1 MLITK
6 NKFFSVFAQITILT
20 LLMLVTQLHAAETPN
35 SLSLSFQV
43 SGVVTK
49 ALVIEIRPPWDVID
63 SGVKECFLDALSKA
77 ESEGK
82 ALIYLVDSYGGYL
95 DAAYVIG
102 DAVSNSRTPTIAYVS
117 GGKALSAG
125 TMIILPANIVALHP
139 SAVIGAMQ
147 PVMINPVTGE
157 LQFVNESKIVNPV
170 VEKAL
175 NYARLRGRNETLVR
189 DFVVKAAT
197 VNAEK
202 AVSYGVADMI
212 VQDLPVLLESIR
224 GYEVSVSGKVLRLE
238 IDESSLEFY
247 TCSVRSRL
255 LSLLENSTVLNVLLT
270 IGLLGTI
277 FALLSGKVTVLPLTL
292 LFLLLGLVGS
302 GLSPNLVSLFLIV
315 LGGTLLVIEL
325 FVLPGFGIVGI
336 SGVILLAFGF
346 ALLPTYLPSGLVP
359 SEEYLNALR
368 AFIISTSVILGGFFG
383 ILMFKVLKIR
393 KKKPYEFLPTG
404 KVGKAVDD
412 ISPEKTGFVLVEGE
426 YWKAVSDEEIPRGS
440 EVVVVGVEGT
450 VLRVKKK

>member
-1 MLITK
+1 VLTTK
-6 NKFFSVFAQITILT
+6 NEVLRVFAQITIILT
-20 LLMLVTQLHAAETPN
+20 LLVLATP
-35 SLSLSFQV
+35 SHTVGTSDPLSFQA
-43 SGVVTK
+43 SGVITRAV
-49 ALVIEIRPPWDVID
+49 VVEIKPPWDVID

-95 DAAYVIG
+95 DAAYTIG
-102 DAVSNSRTPTIAYVS
+102 DAVSNSKIPTVAYVS

-139 SAVIGAMQ
+139 SAIIGAMQ

-157 LQFVNESKIVNPV
+157 LQFVNESKIINPV

-175 NYARLRGRNETLVR
+175 SYARLRGRNETLVK
-189 DFVVKAAT
+189 DFVVKATT

-202 AVSYGVADMI
+202 AVSYRVADMI
-212 VQDLPVLLESIR
+212 VQDLPTLLRSLY
-224 GYEVSVSGKVLRLE
+224 GYEVSVSGRVVRLE
-238 IDESSLEFY
+238 IDESGLEFY
-247 TCSVRSRL
+247 ACSVRSRL
-255 LSLLENSTVLNVLLT
+255 LSLLENSTILNVLLT

-277 FALLSGKVTVLPLTL
+277 FALLSGRITVLPLTL
-292 LFLLLGLVGS
+292 LFLLLGLIGS
-302 GLSPNLVSLFLIV
+302 GLNPNLVSLFLIV
-315 LGGTLLVIEL
+315 LGGTLLAIEL

-368 AFIISTSVILGGFFG
+368 AFIVGTSVILGGFFG
-383 ILMFKVLKIR
+383 ILMFKVIKVR
-393 KKKPYEFLPTG
+393 RKKPYEFLPTG
-404 KVGKAVDD
+404 KVGKAIDD
-412 ISPEKTGFVLVEGE
+412 LSPGKPGFVIVEGE
-426 YWKAVSDEEIPRGS
+426 YWKAVSDEEIPKGS
-440 EVVVVGVEGT
+440 EVVVVSVEGAI
-450 VLRVKKK
+450 LKVKKK

>member
-1 MLITK
+1 MPTPK
-6 NKFFSVFAQITILT
+6 NKLLRVFAQTVVILA
-20 LLMLVTQLHAAETPN
+20 LLAFVTPLHTTEAPN
-35 SLSLSFQV
+35 PLSLQV
-43 SGVVTK
+43 AGTITK
-49 ALVIEIRPPWDVID
+49 AIVVEIKPPWDVID

-95 DAAYVIG
+95 DAAYTIG
-102 DAVSNSRTPTIAYVS
+102 DAVSNSRVPTIAYVS

-139 SAVIGAMQ
+139 SAIIGAMQ

-157 LQFVNESKIVNPV
+157 IQFVNESKIVNPV

-175 NYARLRGRNETLVR
+175 NYARLRSRNETLVR
-189 DFVVKAAT
+189 DFVIKATT

-202 AVSYGVADMI
+202 AVSYGVADLI
-212 VQDLPVLLESIR
+212 AQDLPTLLKSIR
-224 GYEVSVSGKVLRLE
+224 GYEVSVSGVVVRLE
-238 IDESSLEFY
+238 IEESGLEFY
-247 TCSVRSRL
+247 ACSVRSRL

-277 FALLSGKVTVLPLTL
+277 FALLSGKITVLPLTL
-292 LFLLLGLVGS
+292 LFLLLGLAGS
-302 GLSPNLVSLFLIV
+302 GLNPNLVSLFLII
-315 LGGTLLVIEL
+315 LGGVLLAVEL

-336 SGVILLAFGF
+336 SGIILLAFGF

-368 AFIISTSVILGGFFG
+368 TFIIGTSVILGGFFG
-383 ILMFKVLKIR
+383 ILMFKVIKVR
-393 KKKPYEFLPTG
+393 RKKPYEFLPTG
-404 KVGKAVDD
+404 KVGRALDD
-412 ISPEKTGFVLVEGE
+412 LGPGKTGFVMVEGE
-426 YWKAVSDEEIPRGS
+426 YWKATSDEEIPKGS
-440 EVVVVGVEGT
+440 EVVVVGVEGV

>member
-1 MLITK
+1 VLTTK
-6 NKFFSVFAQITILT
+6 NEVLRVFAQITIILT
-20 LLMLVTQLHAAETPN
+20 LLVLATP
-35 SLSLSFQV
+35 SHTVGTSDPLSFQA
-43 SGVVTK
+43 SGVITRAV
-49 ALVIEIRPPWDVID
+49 VVEIKPPWDVID

-95 DAAYVIG
+95 DAAYTIG
-102 DAVSNSRTPTIAYVS
+102 DAVSNSKIPTVAYVS

-139 SAVIGAMQ
+139 SAIIGAMQ

-157 LQFVNESKIVNPV
+157 LQFVNESKIINPV

-175 NYARLRGRNETLVR
+175 SYARLRGRNETLVK
-189 DFVVKAAT
+189 DFVVKATT

-202 AVSYGVADMI
+202 AVSYRVADMI
-212 VQDLPVLLESIR
+212 VQDLPTLLRSLY
-224 GYEVSVSGKVLRLE
+224 GYEVSVSGRVVRLE
-238 IDESSLEFY
+238 IDESGLEFY
-247 TCSVRSRL
+247 ACSVRSRL
-255 LSLLENSTVLNVLLT
+255 LSLLENSTILNVLLT

-277 FALLSGKVTVLPLTL
+277 FALLSGRITVLPLTL
-292 LFLLLGLVGS
+292 LFLLLGLIGS
-302 GLSPNLVSLFLIV
+302 GLNPNLVSLFLIV
-315 LGGTLLVIEL
+315 LGGTLLAIEL

-368 AFIISTSVILGGFFG
+368 AFIVGTSVILGGFFG
-383 ILMFKVLKIR
+383 ILMFKVIKVR
-393 KKKPYEFLPTG
+393 RKKPYEFLPTG
-404 KVGKAVDD
+404 KVGKAIDD
-412 ISPEKTGFVLVEGE
+412 LSPGKPGFVIVEGE
-426 YWKAVSDEEIPRGS
+426 YWKAVSDEEIPKGS
-440 EVVVVGVEGT
+440 EVVVVSVEGAI
-450 VLRVKKK
+450 LRVKKK

>member
-1 MLITK
+1 MLTTK
-6 NKFFSVFAQITILT
+6 NDVLRVFAQITIILT
-20 LLMLVTQLHAAETPN
+20 LLLLTTPLHTVRTSDP
-35 SLSLSFQV
+35 LSFQA
-43 SGVVTK
+43 SGVITRAV
-49 ALVIEIRPPWDVID
+49 VVEIKPPWDVID

-95 DAAYVIG
+95 DAAYAIG
-102 DAVSNSRTPTIAYVS
+102 DAVSNSKMPTVAYVS

-139 SAVIGAMQ
+139 SAIIGAMQ

-157 LQFVNESKIVNPV
+157 LQFVNESKIINPV

-175 NYARLRGRNETLVR
+175 NYARLRGRNETLVK
-189 DFVVKAAT
+189 DFVVKATT

-202 AVSYGVADMI
+202 AVSYRVADMI
-212 VQDLPVLLESIR
+212 VQDLPTLLRSLH
-224 GYEVSVSGKVLRLE
+224 GYEVSVSGRVVRLE
-238 IDESSLEFY
+238 ISESGLEFY
-247 TCSVRSRL
+247 ACSVRSRL

-277 FALLSGKVTVLPLTL
+277 FALLSGRITVLPLTL
-292 LFLLLGLVGS
+292 LFLLLGLIGS
-302 GLSPNLVSLFLIV
+302 GLNPNLVSLFLIV
-315 LGGTLLVIEL
+315 LGGTLLAIEL

-368 AFIISTSVILGGFFG
+368 AFIVSTSVILGGFFG
-383 ILMFKVLKIR
+383 ILMFKVIKVR
-393 KKKPYEFLPTG
+393 RKKPYEFLPTG
-404 KVGKAVDD
+404 KVGKAIDD
-412 ISPEKTGFVLVEGE
+412 LSPGKPGFVIVEGE
-426 YWKAVSDEEIPRGS
+426 YWKAVSDEEIPKGS
-440 EVVVVGVEGT
+440 EVVVVSVEGAI
-450 VLRVKKK
+450 LRVKKK

>member
-1 MLITK
+1 MLTTK
-6 NKFFSVFAQITILT
+6 NEVLRVFAQITIILT
-20 LLMLVTQLHAAETPN
+20 LLVLATP
-35 SLSLSFQV
+35 SHTVGTSDPLSFQA
-43 SGVVTK
+43 SGVITRAV
-49 ALVIEIRPPWDVID
+49 VVEIKPPWDVID

-95 DAAYVIG
+95 DAAYTIG
-102 DAVSNSRTPTIAYVS
+102 DAVSNSKIPTVAYVS

-139 SAVIGAMQ
+139 SAIIGAMQ

-157 LQFVNESKIVNPV
+157 LQFVNESKIINPV

-175 NYARLRGRNETLVR
+175 SYARLRGRNETLVK
-189 DFVVKAAT
+189 DFVVKATT

-202 AVSYGVADMI
+202 AVSYRVADMI
-212 VQDLPVLLESIR
+212 VQDLPTLLRSLY
-224 GYEVSVSGKVLRLE
+224 GYEVSVSGRVVRLE
-238 IDESSLEFY
+238 IDESGLEFY
-247 TCSVRSRL
+247 ACSVRSRL

-277 FALLSGKVTVLPLTL
+277 FALLSGRITVLPLTL
-292 LFLLLGLVGS
+292 LFLLLGLIGS
-302 GLSPNLVSLFLIV
+302 GLNPNLVSLFLIV
-315 LGGTLLVIEL
+315 LGGTLLAIEL

-368 AFIISTSVILGGFFG
+368 AFIVGTSVILGGFFG
-383 ILMFKVLKIR
+383 ILMFKVIKVR
-393 KKKPYEFLPTG
+393 RKKPYEFLPTG
-404 KVGKAVDD
+404 KVGKAIDD
-412 ISPEKTGFVLVEGE
+412 LSPGKPGFVIVEGE
-426 YWKAVSDEEIPRGS
+426 YWKAVSDEEIPKGS
-440 EVVVVGVEGT
+440 EVVVVSVEGAI
-450 VLRVKKK
+450 LRVKKK

>member
-1 MLITK
+1 VLTTK
-6 NKFFSVFAQITILT
+6 NEVLRVFAQITIILT
-20 LLMLVTQLHAAETPN
+20 LLVLATP
-35 SLSLSFQV
+35 SHTVGTSDPLSFQA
-43 SGVVTK
+43 SGVITRAV
-49 ALVIEIRPPWDVID
+49 VVEIKPPWDVID

-95 DAAYVIG
+95 DAAYTIG
-102 DAVSNSRTPTIAYVS
+102 DAVSNSKIPTVAYVS

-139 SAVIGAMQ
+139 SAIIGAMQ

-157 LQFVNESKIVNPV
+157 LQFVNESKIINPV

-175 NYARLRGRNETLVR
+175 SYARLRGRNETLVK
-189 DFVVKAAT
+189 DFVVKATT

-202 AVSYGVADMI
+202 AVSYRVADMI
-212 VQDLPVLLESIR
+212 VQDLPTLLRSLY
-224 GYEVSVSGKVLRLE
+224 GYEVSVSGRVVRLE
-238 IDESSLEFY
+238 IDESGLEFY
-247 TCSVRSRL
+247 ACSVRSRL
-255 LSLLENSTVLNVLLT
+255 LSLLENSTILNVLLT

-277 FALLSGKVTVLPLTL
+277 FALLSGRITVLPLTL
-292 LFLLLGLVGS
+292 LFLLLGLIGS
-302 GLSPNLVSLFLIV
+302 GLNPNLVSLFLIV
-315 LGGTLLVIEL
+315 LGGTLLAIEL

-368 AFIISTSVILGGFFG
+368 AFIVGTSVILGGFFG
-383 ILMFKVLKIR
+383 ILMFKVIKVR
-393 KKKPYEFLPTG
+393 RKKPYEFLPTG
-404 KVGKAVDD
+404 KVGKAIDD
-412 ISPEKTGFVLVEGE
+412 LSPGKPGFVIVEGE
-426 YWKAVSDEEIPRGS
+426 YWKAVSDEEIPKGS
-440 EVVVVGVEGT
+440 EVVVVSVEGAI
-450 VLRVKKK
+450 LRVKRK

>member
-1 MLITK
+1 MLTTK
-6 NKFFSVFAQITILT
+6 NEVLRVFAQITIILT
-20 LLMLVTQLHAAETPN
+20 LLVLATP
-35 SLSLSFQV
+35 SHTVGTSDPLSFQA
-43 SGVVTK
+43 SGVITRAV
-49 ALVIEIRPPWDVID
+49 VVEIKPPWDVID

-95 DAAYVIG
+95 DAAYTIG
-102 DAVSNSRTPTIAYVS
+102 DAVSNSKIPTVAYVS

-139 SAVIGAMQ
+139 SAIIGAMQ

-157 LQFVNESKIVNPV
+157 LQFVNESKIINPV

-175 NYARLRGRNETLVR
+175 SYARLRGRNETLVK
-189 DFVVKAAT
+189 DFVVKATT

-202 AVSYGVADMI
+202 AVSYRVADMI
-212 VQDLPVLLESIR
+212 VQDLPTLLRSLY
-224 GYEVSVSGKVLRLE
+224 GYEVSVSGRVVRLE
-238 IDESSLEFY
+238 IDESGLEFY
-247 TCSVRSRL
+247 ACSVRSRL
-255 LSLLENSTVLNVLLT
+255 LSLLENSTILNVLLT

-277 FALLSGKVTVLPLTL
+277 FALLSGRITVLPLTL
-292 LFLLLGLVGS
+292 LFLLLGLIGS
-302 GLSPNLVSLFLIV
+302 GLNPNLVSLFLIV
-315 LGGTLLVIEL
+315 LGGTLLAIEL

-368 AFIISTSVILGGFFG
+368 AFIVGTSVILGGFFG
-383 ILMFKVLKIR
+383 ILMFKVIKVR
-393 KKKPYEFLPTG
+393 RKKPYEFLPTG
-404 KVGKAVDD
+404 KVGKAIDD
-412 ISPEKTGFVLVEGE
+412 LSPGKPGFVIVEGE
-426 YWKAVSDEEIPRGS
+426 YWKAVSDEEIPKGS
-440 EVVVVGVEGT
+440 EVVVVSVEGAI
-450 VLRVKKK
+450 LRVKKK

>member
-1 MLITK
+1 MLTTK
-6 NKFFSVFAQITILT
+6 NEVLRVFAQITIILT
-20 LLMLVTQLHAAETPN
+20 LLVLATP
-35 SLSLSFQV
+35 SHTVGTSVPLSFQA
-43 SGVVTK
+43 SGVITRAV
-49 ALVIEIRPPWDVID
+49 VVEIKPPWDVID

-95 DAAYVIG
+95 DAAYTIG
-102 DAVSNSRTPTIAYVS
+102 DAVSNSKIPTVAYVS

-139 SAVIGAMQ
+139 SAIIGAMQ

-157 LQFVNESKIVNPV
+157 LQFVNESKIINPV

-175 NYARLRGRNETLVR
+175 SYARLRGRNETLVK
-189 DFVVKAAT
+189 DFVVKATT

-202 AVSYGVADMI
+202 AVSYRVADMI
-212 VQDLPVLLESIR
+212 VQDLPTLLRSLY
-224 GYEVSVSGKVLRLE
+224 GYEVSVSGRVVRLE
-238 IDESSLEFY
+238 IDESGLEFY
-247 TCSVRSRL
+247 ACSVRSRL

-277 FALLSGKVTVLPLTL
+277 FALLSGRITVLPLTL
-292 LFLLLGLVGS
+292 LFLLLGLIGS
-302 GLSPNLVSLFLIV
+302 GLNPNLVSLFLIV
-315 LGGTLLVIEL
+315 LGGTLLAIEL

-368 AFIISTSVILGGFFG
+368 AFIVGTSVILGGFFG
-383 ILMFKVLKIR
+383 ILMFKVIKVR
-393 KKKPYEFLPTG
+393 RKKPYEFLPTG
-404 KVGKAVDD
+404 KVGKAIDD
-412 ISPEKTGFVLVEGE
+412 LSPGKPGFVIVEGE
-426 YWKAVSDEEIPRGS
+426 YWKAVSDEEIPKGS
-440 EVVVVGVEGT
+440 EVVVVSVEGAI
-450 VLRVKKK
+450 LKVKKK

>member
-1 MLITK
+1 MLATK
-6 NKFFSVFAQITILT
+6 NKVSYVFAQIVILA
-20 LLMLVTQLHAAETPN
+20 LLVLTTPLHSVGISN
-35 SLSLSFQV
+35 SSSLQT
-43 SGVVTK
+43 SGVVTR
-49 ALVIEIRPPWDVID
+49 ALVVEISPPWDVID

-77 ESEGK
+77 ENENK

-95 DAAYVIG
+95 DAAYAIG

-139 SAVIGAMQ
+139 SAIIGAMQ

-157 LQFVNESKIVNPV
+157 LQFINESKIINPV

-189 DFVVKAAT
+189 DFVIKATT

-202 AVSYGVADMI
+202 AVSYGVADLI
-212 VQDLPVLLESIR
+212 VQDLPTLLRDIR
-224 GYEVSVSGKVLRLE
+224 GREVSVSGRVVRLE
-238 IDESSLEFY
+238 IDESGLEFY
-247 TCSVRSRL
+247 ACSVRSRL

-277 FALLSGKVTVLPLTL
+277 FALLSGRVTVLPLTL
-292 LFLLLGLVGS
+292 LFLLLGLIGS
-302 GLSPNLVSLFLIV
+302 GLNPNLVSLFLII
-315 LGGTLLVIEL
+315 LGGTLLAIEL

-368 AFIISTSVILGGFFG
+368 VFVVSTSVVLGGFFG
-383 ILMFKVLKIR
+383 ILMFKVIKAR
-393 KKKPYEFLPTG
+393 RKKPYEFLPTG

-412 ISPEKTGFVLVEGE
+412 LSPGKPGFVIVEGE
-426 YWKAVSDEEIPRGS
+426 YWKAVSDEEIPKGS
-440 EVVVVGVEGT
+440 EVVVVSVEGAI
-450 VLRVKKK
+450 LRVKKK

>member
-1 MLITK
+1 MLTTK
-6 NKFFSVFAQITILT
+6 NEVLRVFAQITIILT
-20 LLMLVTQLHAAETPN
+20 LLVLATP
-35 SLSLSFQV
+35 SHTVGTSDPLSFQA
-43 SGVVTK
+43 SGVITRAV
-49 ALVIEIRPPWDVID
+49 VVEIKPPWDVID

-95 DAAYVIG
+95 DAAYTIG
-102 DAVSNSRTPTIAYVS
+102 DAVSNSKIPTVAYVS

-139 SAVIGAMQ
+139 SAIIGAMQ

-157 LQFVNESKIVNPV
+157 LQFVNESKIINPV

-175 NYARLRGRNETLVR
+175 SYARLRGRNETLVK
-189 DFVVKAAT
+189 DFVVKATT

-202 AVSYGVADMI
+202 AVSYRVADMI
-212 VQDLPVLLESIR
+212 VQDLPTLLRSLY
-224 GYEVSVSGKVLRLE
+224 GYEVSVSGRVVRLE
-238 IDESSLEFY
+238 IDESGLEFY
-247 TCSVRSRL
+247 ACSVRSRL
-255 LSLLENSTVLNVLLT
+255 LSLLENSTILNVLLT

-277 FALLSGKVTVLPLTL
+277 FALLSGRITVLPLTL
-292 LFLLLGLVGS
+292 LFLLLGLIGS
-302 GLSPNLVSLFLIV
+302 GLNPNLVSLFLIV
-315 LGGTLLVIEL
+315 LGGTLLAIEL

-368 AFIISTSVILGGFFG
+368 AFIVGTSVILGGFFG
-383 ILMFKVLKIR
+383 ILMFKVIKVR
-393 KKKPYEFLPTG
+393 RKKPYEFLPTG
-404 KVGKAVDD
+404 KVGKAIDD
-412 ISPEKTGFVLVEGE
+412 LSPGKPGFVIVEGE
-426 YWKAVSDEEIPRGS
+426 YWKAVSDEEIPKGS
-440 EVVVVGVEGT
+440 EVVVVSVEGAI
-450 VLRVKKK
+450 LRVKRK

>member
-1 MLITK
+1 MLATK
-6 NKFFSVFAQITILT
+6 NKVSYVFAQIVILA
-20 LLMLVTQLHAAETPN
+20 LLVLTTPLHSVEISN
-35 SLSLSFQV
+35 SSSLQT
-43 SGVVTK
+43 SGVVTR
-49 ALVIEIRPPWDVID
+49 ALVVEISPPWDVID
-63 SGVKECFLDALSKA
+63 SGVKECFLDSLSKA
-77 ESEGK
+77 ENENK

-95 DAAYVIG
+95 DAAYAIG

-139 SAVIGAMQ
+139 SAIIGAMQ

-157 LQFVNESKIVNPV
+157 LQFINESKIINPV

-189 DFVVKAAT
+189 DFVIKATT

-202 AVSYGVADMI
+202 AVSYGVADLI
-212 VQDLPVLLESIR
+212 VQDLPTLLRDIR
-224 GYEVSVSGKVLRLE
+224 GREVSVSGRVVRLE
-238 IDESSLEFY
+238 IDESGLEFY
-247 TCSVRSRL
+247 SCSVRSRL

-277 FALLSGKVTVLPLTL
+277 FALLSGRVTVLPLTL
-292 LFLLLGLVGS
+292 LFLLLGLIGS
-302 GLSPNLVSLFLIV
+302 GLNPNLVSLFLII
-315 LGGTLLVIEL
+315 LGGTLLAIEL

-368 AFIISTSVILGGFFG
+368 VFVVSTSVILGGFFG
-383 ILMFKVLKIR
+383 ILMFKVIKAR
-393 KKKPYEFLPTG
+393 RKKPYEFLPTG
-404 KVGKAVDD
+404 KVGRAVDD
-412 ISPEKTGFVLVEGE
+412 LSPGKPGFVIVEGE
-426 YWKAVSDEEIPRGS
+426 YWKAVSDEEIPKGS
-440 EVVVVGVEGT
+440 EVVVVSVEGAI
-450 VLRVKKK
+450 LRVKKK

>member
-1 MLITK
+1 MLTTK
-6 NKFFSVFAQITILT
+6 NEVLRVFAQITIILT
-20 LLMLVTQLHAAETPN
+20 LLVLATP
-35 SLSLSFQV
+35 SHTVGTSVPLSFQA
-43 SGVVTK
+43 SGVITRAV
-49 ALVIEIRPPWDVID
+49 VVEIKPPWDVID

-95 DAAYVIG
+95 DAAYTIG
-102 DAVSNSRTPTIAYVS
+102 DAVSNSKIPTVAYVS

-139 SAVIGAMQ
+139 SAIIGAMQ

-157 LQFVNESKIVNPV
+157 LQFVNESKIINPV

-175 NYARLRGRNETLVR
+175 SYARLRGRNETLVK
-189 DFVVKAAT
+189 DFVVKATT

-202 AVSYGVADMI
+202 AVSYRVADMI
-212 VQDLPVLLESIR
+212 VQDLPTLLRSLY
-224 GYEVSVSGKVLRLE
+224 GYEVSVSGRVVRLE
-238 IDESSLEFY
+238 IDESGLEFY
-247 TCSVRSRL
+247 ACSVRSRL

-277 FALLSGKVTVLPLTL
+277 FALLSGRITVLPLTL
-292 LFLLLGLVGS
+292 LFLLLGLIGS
-302 GLSPNLVSLFLIV
+302 GLNPNLVSLFLIV
-315 LGGTLLVIEL
+315 LGGTLLAIEL

-368 AFIISTSVILGGFFG
+368 AFIVGTSVILGGFFG
-383 ILMFKVLKIR
+383 ILMFKVIKVR
-393 KKKPYEFLPTG
+393 RKKPYEFLPTG
-404 KVGKAVDD
+404 KVGKAIDD
-412 ISPEKTGFVLVEGE
+412 LSPGKPGFVIIEGE
-426 YWKAVSDEEIPRGS
+426 YWKAVSDEEIPKGS
-440 EVVVVGVEGT
+440 EVVVVSVEGAI
-450 VLRVKKK
+450 LKVKKK

>member
-1 MLITK
+1 MLTTK
-6 NKFFSVFAQITILT
+6 NEVLRVFAQITIILT
-20 LLMLVTQLHAAETPN
+20 LLVLATP
-35 SLSLSFQV
+35 SHTVGTSDPLSFQA
-43 SGVVTK
+43 SGVITRAV
-49 ALVIEIRPPWDVID
+49 VVEIKPPWDVID

-95 DAAYVIG
+95 DAAYTIG
-102 DAVSNSRTPTIAYVS
+102 DAVSNSKIPTVAYVS

-139 SAVIGAMQ
+139 SAIIGAMQ

-157 LQFVNESKIVNPV
+157 LQFVNESKIINPV

-175 NYARLRGRNETLVR
+175 SYARLRGRNETLVK
-189 DFVVKAAT
+189 DFVVKATT

-202 AVSYGVADMI
+202 AVSYRVADMI
-212 VQDLPVLLESIR
+212 VQDLPTLLRSLY
-224 GYEVSVSGKVLRLE
+224 GYEVSVSGRVVRLE
-238 IDESSLEFY
+238 IDESGLEFY
-247 TCSVRSRL
+247 ACSVRSRL

-277 FALLSGKVTVLPLTL
+277 FALLSGRITVLPLTL
-292 LFLLLGLVGS
+292 LFLLLGLIGS
-302 GLSPNLVSLFLIV
+302 GLNPNLVSLFLIV
-315 LGGTLLVIEL
+315 LGGTLLAIEL

-368 AFIISTSVILGGFFG
+368 AFIVGTSVILGGFFG
-383 ILMFKVLKIR
+383 ILMFKVIKVR
-393 KKKPYEFLPTG
+393 RKKPYEFLPTG
-404 KVGKAVDD
+404 KVGKAIDD
-412 ISPEKTGFVLVEGE
+412 LSPGKPGFVIVEGE
-426 YWKAVSDEEIPRGS
+426 YWKAVSDEEIPKGS
-440 EVVVVGVEGT
+440 EVVVVSVEGAI
-450 VLRVKKK
+450 LKVKKK

>member
-1 MLITK
+1 MLATK
-6 NKFFSVFAQITILT
+6 NKVSYVFAQIVILA
-20 LLMLVTQLHAAETPN
+20 LLVLTTPLHSVGN
-35 SLSLSFQV
+35 SSSLSLQT

-49 ALVIEIRPPWDVID
+49 ALVVEISPPWDVID

-77 ESEGK
+77 ESENK

-95 DAAYVIG
+95 DAAYAIG

-139 SAVIGAMQ
+139 SAIIGAMQ

-157 LQFVNESKIVNPV
+157 LQFINESKIINPV

-189 DFVVKAAT
+189 DFVIKATT

-202 AVSYGVADMI
+202 AVSYGVADLI
-212 VQDLPVLLESIR
+212 VRDLPTLLRDIR
-224 GYEVSVSGKVLRLE
+224 GREVSVSGNVVRLE

-247 TCSVRSRL
+247 SCSVRSRL

-277 FALLSGKVTVLPLTL
+277 FALLSGRITVLPLTL
-292 LFLLLGLVGS
+292 LFLLLGLIGS
-302 GLSPNLVSLFLIV
+302 GLNPNLVSLFLII
-315 LGGTLLVIEL
+315 LGGTLLAIEL

-368 AFIISTSVILGGFFG
+368 VFVVSTSVILGGFFG
-383 ILMFKVLKIR
+383 ILMFKVIKAKR
-393 KKKPYEFLPTG
+393 KKPYEFLPTG

-412 ISPEKTGFVLVEGE
+412 LSPGKPGFVIVEGE
-426 YWKAVSDEEIPRGS
+426 YWKAVSDEEIPKGS
-440 EVVVVGVEGT
+440 EIVVVSVEGAI
-450 VLRVKKK
+450 LRVKKK

>member
-1 MLITK
+1 VITR
-6 NKFFSVFAQITILT
+6 A
-20 LLMLVTQLHAAETPN
+20 
-35 SLSLSFQV
+35 
-43 SGVVTK
+43 VV
-49 ALVIEIRPPWDVID
+49 VEIKPPWDVID

-95 DAAYVIG
+95 DAAYTIG
-102 DAVSNSRTPTIAYVS
+102 DAVSNSKIPTVAYVS

-139 SAVIGAMQ
+139 SAIIGAMQ

-157 LQFVNESKIVNPV
+157 LQFVNESKIINPV

-175 NYARLRGRNETLVR
+175 SYARLRGRNETLVK
-189 DFVVKAAT
+189 DFVVKATT

-202 AVSYGVADMI
+202 AVSYRVADMI
-212 VQDLPVLLESIR
+212 VQDLPTLLRSLY
-224 GYEVSVSGKVLRLE
+224 GYEVSVSGRVVRLE
-238 IDESSLEFY
+238 IDESGLEFY
-247 TCSVRSRL
+247 ACSVRSRL
-255 LSLLENSTVLNVLLT
+255 LSLLENSTILNVLLT

-277 FALLSGKVTVLPLTL
+277 FALLSGRITVLPLTL
-292 LFLLLGLVGS
+292 LFLLLGLIGS
-302 GLSPNLVSLFLIV
+302 GLNPNLVSLFLIV
-315 LGGTLLVIEL
+315 LGGTLLAIEL

-368 AFIISTSVILGGFFG
+368 AFIVGTSVILGGFFG
-383 ILMFKVLKIR
+383 ILMFKVIKVR
-393 KKKPYEFLPTG
+393 RKKPYEFLPTG
-404 KVGKAVDD
+404 KVGKAIDD
-412 ISPEKTGFVLVEGE
+412 LSPGKPGFVIVEGE
-426 YWKAVSDEEIPRGS
+426 YWKAVSDEEIPKGS
-440 EVVVVGVEGT
+440 EVVVVSVEGAI
-450 VLRVKKK
+450 LKVKKK